1 MWRPKT
7 VLEIRETEQVL
18 LKQDKQGRYECPN
31 CGVLRHAAVIVD
43 VRDLPIPEDWACDAC
58 WTKWERTGRI
68 VDGGGSI
75 NGRFDWRRRWVIAH
89 GAPMEIVEKFQSLAR
104 R

>member
-1 MWRPKT
+1 MWRPDSLKES
-7 VLEIRETEQVL
+7 LTEGASFVR
-18 LKQDKQGRYECPN
+18 DRHGRYQCPN
-31 CGVLRHAAVIVD
+31 CRAFRTAAVIID
-43 VRDLPIPEDWACDAC
+43 VRHLPIPEDWACDVC

-68 VDGGGSI
+68 VDGRGSI

-89 GAPMEIVEKFQSLAR
+89 GAPREIVEKFQSLAR